1 MPAGLVAAHSVVK
14 GVFMSEDVIIDLQ
27 SKIAYQEDNIQELGA
42 VIIAMQ
48 KQIDGL
54 EICCQELRDRMRE
67 VSGSLGGG
75 SDHDERPPHY

>member
-1 MPAGLVAAHSVVK
+1 MN
-14 GVFMSEDVIIDLQ
+14 EDVVTQLQ
-27 SKIAYQEDNIQELGA
+27 SKIAYQEDAIQELGT
-42 VIIAMQ
+42 VVMAMQ

-75 SDHDERPPHY
+75 SDYDEKPPHY